1 MKAVNLIPG
10 DQRPGAGGIA
20 GRSGGGALIVLAML
34 AALAVLAFVYGK
46 SKHDISTSRAELA
59 TANAELAADRAQA
72 GRLAPYTTF
81 IASANQRTQEVSQ
94 LIASRFDWSHAFS
107 DLGRVLPRTATLTTL
122 NGTVGAAGSAPSSSP
137 QTAAT
142 SATSATPP
150 GTSPTF
156 ALTGCATSQSQ
167 VAVTLQRLRLMD
179 GVTEVTLQASTKSG
193 GTGAA
198 AGGSSASSESCG
210 PNGAAFSAQVSFQ
223 PLPAP
228 ATAPATPGAATAA
241 GTPVS
246 TGASSPGA
254 VSVTSSTGGASR

>member
-46 SKHDISTSRAELA
+46 SKHDISTSRGELA

-81 IASANQRTQEVSQ
+81 ITSANERVQEVSQ

-122 NGTVGAAGSAPSSSP
+122 SGTVGAVG
-137 QTAAT
+137 AAT
-142 SATSATPP
+142 SSGPQTGATGATSATPP

-156 ALTGCATSQSQ
+156 TLTGCATSQSQ

-193 GTGAA
+193 GAGA
-198 AGGSSASSESCG
+198 SSGSSESCG

-228 ATAPATPGAATAA
+228 SLAPATPGAATASS
-241 GTPVS
+241 TPAS
-246 TGASSPGA
+246 TGAGSSAA
-254 VSVTSSTGGASR
+254 VSVSTGGASR

>member
-46 SKHDISTSRAELA
+46 SKHDIFTSRGELA

-81 IASANQRTQEVSQ
+81 IASANQRAQEVSQ

-122 NGTVGAAGSAPSSSP
+122 SGTVGAGGPAASSGP
-137 QTAAT
+137 QTGAT

-193 GTGAA
+193 GAGAA
-198 AGGSSASSESCG
+198 AGGSSGSSGSCG

-223 PLPAP
+223 PLPAT
-228 ATAPATPGAATAA
+228 AAPATPGAAVPA
-241 GTPVS
+241 GAPVS
-246 TGASSPGA
+246 TGAASSPGA
-254 VSVTSSTGGASR
+254 VPVTSPAGGASR

>member
-46 SKHDISTSRAELA
+46 SKHEVSTSRGELA
-59 TANAELAADRAQA
+59 SANAELTADRAQA

-122 NGTVGAAGSAPSSSP
+122 TGTVGAGGPAASSGSAA
-137 QTAAT
+137 TT

-150 GTSPTF
+150 GSTPTF
-156 ALTGCATSQSQ
+156 SLTGCATTQSQ
-167 VAVTLQRLRLMD
+167 VALTLQRLRLMD
-179 GVTEVTLQASTKSG
+179 GVTEVGLQASTKSG
-193 GTGAA
+193 GP
-198 AGGSSASSESCG
+198 AGGSIGSSGSCG

-228 ATAPATPGAATAA
+228 TLAPATPGGAAST

-246 TGASSPGA
+246 TGASSQVA
-254 VSVTSSTGGASR
+254 VPVTSAAGGASR

>member
-34 AALAVLAFVYGK
+34 GALAVLAFVYGK

-81 IASANQRTQEVSQ
+81 ISSANQRTQEVSQ

-107 DLGRVLPRTATLTTL
+107 DLGRVLPRTATLSTL
-122 NGTVGAAGSAPSSSP
+122 SGTVGAGGPAASSGPAG
-137 QTAAT
+137 AT

-150 GTSPTF
+150 GSSPAF
-156 ALTGCATSQSQ
+156 SLTGCATSQSQ

-179 GVTEVTLQASTKSG
+179 GVMEVTLQASTKSG
-193 GTGAA
+193 GASAGA
-198 AGGSSASSESCG
+198 AGGSSSDCG
-210 PNGAAFSAQVSFQ
+210 VNGAAFSAQISFQ

-228 ATAPATPGAATAA
+228 TGAPATPGGAAPA
-241 GTPVS
+241 GTQVA
-246 TGASSPGA
+246 TGAASAGA
-254 VSVTSSTGGASR
+254 VAVTSATGGAAR

>member
-1 MKAVNLIPG
+1 MRAVNLIPG

-46 SKHDISTSRAELA
+46 SKHDSSTSRGELA

-81 IASANQRTQEVSQ
+81 IASANQRAQEVSQ

-122 NGTVGAAGSAPSSSP
+122 SGTVGTVGAATSSGP
-137 QTAAT
+137 QTGAT

-193 GTGAA
+193 GAGAA
-198 AGGSSASSESCG
+198 SGASSGSSESCG

-228 ATAPATPGAATAA
+228 SLAPATPGAATAS
-241 GTPVS
+241 GTPAS
-246 TGASSPGA
+246 TGAVSSAA
-254 VSVTSSTGGASR
+254 VSVSSGGASR